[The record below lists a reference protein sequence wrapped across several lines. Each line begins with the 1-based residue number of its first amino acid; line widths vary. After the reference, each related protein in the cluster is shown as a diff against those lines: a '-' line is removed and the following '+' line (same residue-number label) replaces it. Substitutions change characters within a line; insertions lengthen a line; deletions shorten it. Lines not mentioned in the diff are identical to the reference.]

1 MQKLP
6 YLRSPNMAF
15 EFFGRH
21 EERENKKGKG
31 EERRSKKD
39 LPWADQFYYSRRM
52 RSVRD
57 ECSDERVNFDIAPPP
72 VFSPAAPTS
81 CRRAE

>member
-39 LPWADQFYYSRRM
+39 LPWAEPVLLFQTHAVCERR
-52 RSVRD
+52 
-57 ECSDERVNFDIAPPP
+57 
-72 VFSPAAPTS
+72 VF
-81 CRRAE
+81 R